1 MDHFPIHYG
10 QGLGTKFGIM
20 QAEEDAVE
28 TGTSTHNLFCQ
39 NEKRNA
45 SQIRESAG
53 LATVNLPS
61 DFCVIVCVWL

>member
-61 DFCVIVCVWL
+61 DFCVIVFV